1 MSSMLDSLPLI
12 SRGKG
17 KDLRGIPGRPDLAL
31 MVFRDSLSTHNVT
44 HLTEIPGKGEIIL
57 AQTLFMALN
66 CLNGLPTHIV
76 GFGRQIY
83 EMLPGGPYPEDLHR
97 RALIVRLL
105 PQPQVEF
112 VFRRHL
118 AGSLLK
124 ALQKS
129 GMDPYG
135 IGLPG
140 DLKLMHRFPEFLLTP
155 TEKSESDDPLKASDV
170 ERNLPKDT
178 EVARTAFSLAE
189 AYLEQRELVLVD
201 AKFELSDGIIADDWL
216 NGDCARIVR
225 ARDIRVGEEPAFLD
239 KEVFRQIAVR
249 KWDGG
254 KRLPLTFTEAEFS
267 EGLAG
272 YHEGF
277 VAVTNLTLDDFR
289 EAYLEF

>member
-17 KDLRGIPGRPDLAL
+17 KDLRGIPRRPDLAL
-31 MVFRDSLSTHNVT
+31 MLFRDSLSTHNVT

-83 EMLPGGPYPEDLHR
+83 EMLPDGPYPEDLHR
-97 RALIVRLL
+97 KALVVRLL

-124 ALQKS
+124 ALRED
-129 GMDPYG
+129 GTDPYAL
-135 IGLPG
+135 GLSG
-140 DLKLMHRFPEFLLTP
+140 DLELMHRFPEFLLTP
-155 TEKSESDDPLKASDV
+155 TEKSESDDPLWASDV
-170 ERNLPKDT
+170 EKSLPKDT

-189 AYLEQRELVLVD
+189 AYLEQRGLVLVD
-201 AKFELSDGIIADDWL
+201 AKFELSDGVIADDWL
-216 NGDCARIVR
+216 NGDCSRIVR
-225 ARDIRVGEEPAFLD
+225 ARDIRLGEEPPFLD
-239 KEVFRQIAVR
+239 KEVFRQIAIR
-249 KWDGG
+249 KWNGG
-254 KRLPLTFTEAEFS
+254 KRVPLTFTKVEIA
-267 EGLAG
+267 EGLGG

-277 VAVTNLTLDDFR
+277 AAVTSLSLDDFR